1 MIEDIWKL
9 ISGDLFVKGVSIA
22 IFGGFVR
29 VAIQFK
35 GQKVKLYEIFCGVLA
50 ASFVG
55 VLIMHIAEYTK
66 IEQALAK
73 ILAGIS
79 GFLHTEM
86 IAVLKELHPSLV
98 KKVMK
103 KIGLE
108 KEENG
113 KSE

>member
-29 VAIQFK
+29 VAMQFK
-35 GQKVKLYEIFCGVLA
+35 GQKIKLYEIFCGVLA

-66 IEQALAK
+66 MEQALAK
-73 ILAGIS
+73 ILAGTS

-86 IAVLKELHPSLV
+86 IGILKSMHPALR
-98 KKVMK
+98 KKLMK
-103 KIGLE
+103 ILRLE
-108 KEENG
+108 DG